1 MVERLARGPASVS
14 ELAAPFAMTL
24 SAVGQHVRMLQET
37 GLVRTRKVGRVRR
50 VELAADALSV
60 AEDWFRRHR
69 TLWETRLDRLGA
81 LLSED
86 DDEHPAKKDES

>member
-1 MVERLARGPASVS
+1 MIERLARGPASVS

-24 SAVGQHVRMLQET
+24 SAVGQHVRTLQET

-50 VELAADALSV
+50 VELAADALSL

-69 TLWETRLDRLGA
+69 TRWETRLDRLGE

-86 DDEHPAKKDES
+86 DDHRATKDAS